1 MTPLMIE
8 VKETEERKRK
18 GDVNMEFV
26 RADELVEKMVIE
38 FAGVYGLYNNDV
50 VDFED
55 VLDYIDNN
63 VVIKDL
69 FIKYILEKV
78 RDELENFDLNDFV
91 NLKGVFCP
99 FSRKID
105 EVIDGFVDWL
115 RYKGYL

>member
-1 MTPLMIE
+1 
-8 VKETEERKRK
+8 
-18 GDVNMEFV
+18 MEFV
-26 RADELVEKMVIE
+26 RADELVEKIVIE

-50 VDFED
+50 LSYED

-69 FIKYILEKV
+69 FVKYVLEKV
-78 RDELENFDLNDFV
+78 RDELENFDLSDFV

-99 FSRKID
+99 FSGAIS

-115 RYKGYL
+115 KLKGYL

>member
-1 MTPLMIE
+1 
-8 VKETEERKRK
+8 
-18 GDVNMEFV
+18 MEFV
-26 RADELVEKMVIE
+26 RADELVEKMVLE

-50 VDFED
+50 LSYED

-69 FIKYILEKV
+69 FIKYVLEKV
-78 RDELENFDLNDFV
+78 RDELENSDLSDFV
-91 NLKGVFCP
+91 NLKGYFNP
-99 FSRKID
+99 FYRKID